1 MASTILLKHGPGAPT
16 SGELEYREL
25 GYDHTNHKL
34 YIGNSSGGVTLLNPT
49 FNGGTITSS
58 LTPSGGIAY
67 AGNENYI
74 AYPGGGSF
82 TATSQT
88 FTGFLKIILPVSW
101 NSTMIKFKVSIYYY
115 VNDTSADYYIGGY
128 NFSGNGGQW
137 TCLSAYSIGV
147 GSIAN
152 LPVTFG
158 HDGSKCL
165 IAIGSAT
172 TTWNYP
178 QVVVSD
184 VTIGFS
190 GGTYNAFKTGWS
202 VVINNTAISNIDK
215 TISNPKITSN
225 IITGAASTIASSNL
239 TASKA
244 LISNSSGKVAV
255 SSVSSTELGYLDGV
269 TSSIQTQLNGKAASS
284 HTHKYAGSSS
294 AGGAANSAN
303 KLNTDAGS
311 STQPVYFAGG
321 KPVAAT
327 PYASAYVNGLVI
339 NDTRNT
345 MFAPSAHNN
354 IFLVEF
360 KAESTAQ
367 TGANANFGCVTTIK
381 PYTDNSGGAVYQLS
395 LMYDGDRT
403 KPRMFLR
410 SAGPEDSWWGNW
422 EEIFTEYKCHPNT
435 IVTKRN
441 NAYVQEFSASTLS
454 GGYHSDFGMATTVLA
469 CNGDRAACTDAIT
482 ATTKVSSSTYRLV
495 FDAASSD
502 NMRINLIVFRF

>member
-67 AGNENYI
+67 AGNGDYI

-82 TATSQT
+82 TTTSPT
-88 FTGFLKIILPVSW
+88 LTGFLKIILPVSW
-101 NSTMIKFKVSIYYY
+101 NSTMIKFKVSIYNYIE
-115 VNDTSADYYIGGY
+115 DSGADYYIGGY
-128 NFSGNGGQW
+128 NFRGDGGLW
-137 TCLSAYSIGV
+137 IHTSAYSTGV

-152 LPVTFG
+152 LPVIFG

-184 VTIGFS
+184 VIIGFD
-190 GGTYNAFKTGWS
+190 GTYNAFKTGWS
-202 VVINNTAISNIDK
+202 VVINNTAISNIDR
-215 TISNPKITSN
+215 TVSNPKITSK

-239 TASKA
+239 TASRA

-284 HTHKYAGSSS
+284 HTHNYASSSS

-311 STQPVYFAGG
+311 STQPVYFSGG

-327 PYASAYVNGLVI
+327 PYGSAYVNGLVI

-345 MFAPSAHNN
+345 MYAPSAHNN

-360 KAESTAQ
+360 KAESAAQ
-367 TGANANFGCVTTIK
+367 TGANANYGCVTTIK
-381 PYTDNSGGAVYQLS
+381 PYTDNSGGSVYQLS

-403 KPRMFLR
+403 KPRMYLR
-410 SAGPEDSWWGNW
+410 SAGPEDSWWGSW
-422 EEIFTEYKCHPNT
+422 RELFTTYICNPQT
-435 IVTKRN
+435 IVIGRN
-441 NAYVQEFSASTLS
+441 GSYVQELDAYSLTQTLFGEFYASS
-454 GGYHSDFGMATTVLA
+454 TVLA
-469 CNGDRAACTDAIT
+469 CNGDRSACTDAII
-482 ATTKVSSSTYRLV
+482 ATTKVSNKVYRLV
-495 FDAASSD
+495 FDANSTS
-502 NMRINLIVFRF
+502 NMRINLLNFMF

>member
-49 FNGGTITSS
+49 YSLSS
-58 LTPSGGIAY
+58 FGV
-67 AGNENYI
+67 
-74 AYPGGGSF
+74 
-82 TATSQT
+82 TATAAE
-88 FTGFLKIILPVSW
+88 LNRL
-101 NSTMIKFKVSIYYY
+101 
-115 VNDTSADYYIGGY
+115 
-128 NFSGNGGQW
+128 
-137 TCLSAYSIGV
+137 
-147 GSIAN
+147 
-152 LPVTFG
+152 
-158 HDGSKCL
+158 DG
-165 IAIGSAT
+165 ITAT
-172 TTWNYP
+172 TAELNYTDG
-178 QVVVSD
+178 V
-184 VTIGFS
+184 
-190 GGTYNAFKTGWS
+190 
-202 VVINNTAISNIDK
+202 
-215 TISNPKITSN
+215 TSN
-225 IITGAASTIASSNL
+225 IQTQLNGKAASSHTHPVSQVTGL
-239 TASKA
+239 TASRA
-244 LISNSSGKVAV
+244 LISDGSGHPAV
-255 SSVSSTELGYLDGV
+255 SAVTSTELGYLDGV

-284 HTHKYAGSSS
+284 HTHNYAGSSS

-311 STQPVYFAGG
+311 STQPVYFSGG

-327 PYASAYVNGLVI
+327 PYGSAYVNGLVI

-345 MFAPSAHNN
+345 MYAPSAHNN

-367 TGANANFGCVTTIK
+367 TGANANYGCVTTIK

-395 LMYDGDRT
+395 LMYEGSRT

-469 CNGDRAACTDAIT
+469 CNGDRSACTDAIT

-495 FDAASSD
+495 FDAANSV
-502 NMRINLIVFRF
+502 NMRINLLVFRF

>member
-49 FNGGTITSS
+49 YSLSSFGVKATAAELNKLNG
-58 LTPSGGIAY
+58 
-67 AGNENYI
+67 
-74 AYPGGGSF
+74 
-82 TATSQT
+82 
-88 FTGFLKIILPVSW
+88 V
-101 NSTMIKFKVSIYYY
+101 
-115 VNDTSADYYIGGY
+115 
-128 NFSGNGGQW
+128 
-137 TCLSAYSIGV
+137 
-147 GSIAN
+147 
-152 LPVTFG
+152 
-158 HDGSKCL
+158 
-165 IAIGSAT
+165 T
-172 TTWNYP
+172 TTGPEFNY
-178 QVVVSD
+178 VHGV
-184 VTIGFS
+184 
-190 GGTYNAFKTGWS
+190 
-202 VVINNTAISNIDK
+202 
-215 TISNPKITSN
+215 TSN
-225 IITGAASTIASSNL
+225 IQTQLNGKQATITGAASTITSSNL
-239 TASKA
+239 TSNRA

-284 HTHKYAGSSS
+284 HTHNYAGSSS

-311 STQPVYFAGG
+311 STQPVYFSGG

-327 PYASAYVNGLVI
+327 DYSNAYVRALKIV
-339 NDTRNT
+339 DTRNT
-345 MFAPSAHNN
+345 NPTPSSYQVGIQAD
-354 IFLVEF
+354 F

-381 PYTDNSGGAVYQLS
+381 PYPDNSGGSVYQLS

-422 EEIFTEYKCHPNT
+422 EEIFTTYICNPGT
-435 IVTKRN
+435 IVVKRN
-441 NAYVQEFSASTLS
+441 GSYVQEFSASTLTQNKFS
-454 GGYHSDFGMATTVLA
+454 SFYASSTVLA
-469 CNGDRAACTDAIT
+469 CNGDRSACTDAIT

-495 FDAASSD
+495 FDAASSN
-502 NMRINLIVFRF
+502 NMRINLINFMF